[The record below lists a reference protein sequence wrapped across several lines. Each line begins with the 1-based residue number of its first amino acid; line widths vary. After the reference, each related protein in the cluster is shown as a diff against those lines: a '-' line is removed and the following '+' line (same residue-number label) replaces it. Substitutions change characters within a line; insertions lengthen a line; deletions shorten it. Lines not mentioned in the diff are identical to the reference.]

1 MAQAL
6 PLVPPAPEPVA
17 QVTSPNRP
25 GTSPSLEPLP
35 DIAPPAPLPA
45 PEELLGPDFTPAPP
59 PELPLPGDEITF
71 TVQQFTLVGST
82 VYTDADFADE
92 FAQYVDRPI
101 TFDDLLTVR
110 DAITAQYR
118 EDGYLTSGAIVPPQ
132 PLQDGIVEIQIIEGS
147 VEDIDIEGTRRLHPA
162 YVSSRLGL
170 GAQAPLQIDDLLRQ
184 LQLLQLN
191 PLIETISADLQAG
204 TVPGTNRLVV
214 TVTEADSFRMGYT
227 LDNNRSPS
235 VGSIRHQLRANE
247 GNVTGYGDTL
257 SLSTSFTEGSQDL
270 DLAYSLPVSP
280 YNTLVTA
287 YYSTTHSDVIESPF
301 DILEAS
307 SEASVFELTVQH
319 PLVQTPT
326 EEVVLG
332 LIGSHQ
338 RTQTFLGIDDIGGFP
353 LSAGADEDGR
363 TRVSAVRF
371 FQGWTRRSPQQ
382 VFAVRSQFNLGV
394 DAFGATINDGDTPDS
409 EFFSW
414 LGQAQWVRL
423 LAPDTPLIVRGSLQ
437 LTPDAL
443 LTLERY
449 GLGGQATVRGYR
461 QDELLTDNGAA
472 LSVEARIP
480 VWQSD
485 TQTALLQITPFI
497 DGGHGWNTR
506 EADPAD
512 NTLLSVGAGLLLQ
525 VRDATFRL
533 DWGIPLLQR
542 DGSDNTLQEQGLYF
556 TLDLP
561 FF

>member
-1 MAQAL
+1 
-6 PLVPPAPEPVA
+6 
-17 QVTSPNRP
+17 
-25 GTSPSLEPLP
+25 
-35 DIAPPAPLPA
+35 
-45 PEELLGPDFTPAPP
+45 LL
-59 PELPLPGDEITF
+59 LPGDEITF
-71 TVQQFTLVGST
+71 TVQQFELVGST
-82 VYTDADFADE
+82 VYTNADFADV
-92 FAQYVDRPI
+92 FADYVDRPI
-101 TFDDLLTVR
+101 TFDELLAVR
-110 DAITAQYR
+110 DAITARYR

-162 YVSSRLGL
+162 YISSRLGL
-170 GAQAPLQIDDLLRQ
+170 GAQAPLQIDALLQQ

-191 PLIETISADLQAG
+191 PLITTISADLQAG

-214 TVTEADSFRMGYT
+214 TVTEADSFAMGYT

-247 GNVTGYGDTL
+247 GNLTGYGDALAL
-257 SLSTSFTEGSQDL
+257 SAALTEGSADV
-270 DLAYSLPVSP
+270 DVSYTFPVSP
-280 YNTLVTA
+280 HNTSVTA
-287 YYSTTHSDVIESPF
+287 YYSATNSDVIESPF

-319 PLVQTPT
+319 PLIQTPT
-326 EEVVLG
+326 EDLVLG

-353 LSAGADEDGR
+353 LSAGADDQGR
-363 TRVSAVRF
+363 TRLSALRF
-371 FQGWTRRSPQQ
+371 FQAWTRRSPEQ
-382 VFAVRSQFNLGV
+382 VFAVRSQFNFGV

-414 LGQAQWVRL
+414 LGQGQWVRL
-423 LAPDTPLIVRGSLQ
+423 LAPNTPLIVKGSLQ

-480 VWQSD
+480 VWQDSE
-485 TQTALLQITPFI
+485 QAALVQIAPFI
-497 DGGHGWNTR
+497 DSGHGWNNR

-512 NTLLSVGAGLLLQ
+512 NTLFSVGAGILVQ
-525 VRDATFRL
+525 VQDATFRL
-533 DWGIPLLQR
+533 DWGMPLLDR
-542 DGSDNTLQEQGLYF
+542 DGDGNTLQEQGLYF